1 MSYKDGIFGRS
12 GEKKTKVTLEL
23 KKRSFVTGEKIDFKV
38 HVDAKEI
45 KYNVSNIRV
54 GFAVRFVTK
63 YGHNE

>member
-1 MSYKDGIFGRS
+1 M
-12 GEKKTKVTLEL
+12 